1 MTTLAP
7 RRRDRIRTTIALI
20 VAFAAL
26 TLPGILLTGDLRR
39 QGDSGPQYL
48 VNEAGDQ
55 EKFHLP
61 VIRKFVEQ
69 WPDVDLVNY
78 HSATSPGYHLF
89 MAGIVKVF
97 GDHVV
102 LLQLVNA
109 GISLLLLLNVA
120 RGAARLISPTFAAF
134 AAAPLL
140 CSSYFLG
147 SSIWLTTDNA
157 ALLFVTLALGSAAL
171 APANPI
177 RSLRQGV
184 FAGLAVATRQ
194 LHVWLAAP
202 ILISAAHRSGYF
214 ERWVP
219 KVPVAEHPPRPG
231 GMPALVAGVIGAA
244 IPFAVLG
251 YFVWIWGGLIPPAYR
266 DLHGGGD
273 VESVAGSANFAL
285 PALAL
290 SLLGALGV
298 FYLPVARKQ
307 LRALRPTDPL
317 VIGCVVI
324 GLVAALAPATS
335 FDPAAGR
342 RYGWMWEIIRRLP
355 APMDRSVAPMVL
367 APLGTLMV
375 LLLWRTAKAAGRAR
389 QASILVFGLVCWM
402 TAQTANAQAWQR
414 YCEPLILIFLAWM
427 ACLAARPWRRRGTDS
442 VDDPTLIGANEP
454 PATWENRDRLWPR
467 IERAGPAAL
476 AGLQLALSIYTLYWP
491 IFSRKG

>member
-7 RRRDRIRTTIALI
+7 RRRDRIRTTVALI
-20 VAFAAL
+20 VAFWAL

-39 QGDSGPQYL
+39 EGDTGPKYL

-61 VIRKFVEQ
+61 VIRDFAAQDWAEL
-69 WPDVDLVNY
+69 DLVNY
-78 HSATSPGYHLF
+78 KSATAPGYHLF
-89 MAGIVKVF
+89 MAAIVKVF
-97 GDHVV
+97 GDRVT
-102 LLQLVNA
+102 LLQIVNA

-157 ALLFVTLALGSAAL
+157 ALLFVSLVLGSAAL
-171 APANPI
+171 APANPV

-184 FAGLAVATRQ
+184 FAALAVGTRQ

-202 ILISAAHRSGYF
+202 ILISAAHRSGLF
-214 ERWVP
+214 ERWTP

-231 GMPALVAGVIGAA
+231 GMPALVAGAIGAA
-244 IPFAVLG
+244 MPFAVLG
-251 YFVWIWGGLIPPAYR
+251 YFVWLWGGLIPPMYR

-285 PALAL
+285 PALAM
-290 SLLGALGV
+290 SLLGGLGV

-317 VIGCVVI
+317 VIGCVLI
-324 GLVAALAPATS
+324 GLIAALAPETS
-335 FDPAAGR
+335 FNPQAGR
-342 RYGWMWEIIRRLP
+342 RYGWMWEIIRRVP
-355 APMDRSVAPMVL
+355 APMERSVAPIVL
-367 APLGTLMV
+367 APLGALVT

-389 QASILVFGLVCWM
+389 QASILVFGMVCWM

-427 ACLAARPWRRRGTDS
+427 ACLAARPWRRRKSDGDGE
-442 VDDPTLIGANEP
+442 PALIGADEP
-454 PATWENRDRLWPR
+454 PATWENRDRLWPW
-467 IERAGPAAL
+467 IERAGPGAL
-476 AGLQLALSIYTLYWP
+476 AALQLALSMYTLYWP
-491 IFSRKG
+491 IFSRG

>member
-1 MTTLAP
+1 MNA
-7 RRRDRIRTTIALI
+7 
-20 VAFAAL
+20 
-26 TLPGILLTGDLRR
+26 
-39 QGDSGPQYL
+39 
-48 VNEAGDQ
+48 AGDQ
-55 EKFHLP
+55 EKSPLP
-61 VIRKFVEQ
+61 VIRDFAAQPWSEM
-69 WPDVDLVNY
+69 DLVNY
-78 HSATSPGYHLF
+78 RSATAPGYHLF

-97 GDHVV
+97 GDGVT

-171 APANPI
+171 APANPV
-177 RSLRQGV
+177 RSLRQGG
-184 FAGLAVATRQ
+184 FAAMAVGTRQ

-202 ILISAAHRSGYF
+202 ILIAAAHRSGLL
-214 ERWVP
+214 ERWTP

-231 GMPALVAGVIGAA
+231 GLPALAAGAIGASMPLLLLA
-244 IPFAVLG
+244 
-251 YFVWIWGGLIPPAYR
+251 YFVWIWGGLIPPTFR

-273 VESVAGSANFAL
+273 VESVAGAANFAL
-285 PALAL
+285 PALAM

-307 LRALRPTDPL
+307 VRSLRPTDPL
-317 VIGCVVI
+317 VVACVLV
-324 GLVAALAPATS
+324 GLIAALAPETS
-335 FDPAAGR
+335 FNPQAGR
-342 RYGWMWEIIRRLP
+342 RYGWMWEIIKRAP
-355 APMDRSVAPMVL
+355 APMERSVVPVVL
-367 APLGTLMV
+367 APMGALMA

-402 TAQTANAQAWQR
+402 AAQTANAQAWQR

-427 ACLAARPWRRRGTDS
+427 ACLAARPWRRRRTDS
-442 VDDPTLIGANEP
+442 VDDPALIGALEP
-454 PATWENRDRLWPR
+454 PATWENRDRLWPW

-476 AGLQLALSIYTLYWP
+476 AGLQLLLAMYTLYWP
-491 IFSRKG
+491 IFSRRG